1 MSPLVGGMLYNE
13 LVNLSGR
20 IVTGFLAFRV
30 AYGHKQAQNPQLEV
44 SASSPER
51 RTPARNT
58 ARATSAKPWV
68 LVQEKDRLDHALAG
82 APPSR
87 RRKIA
92 PVH

>member
-51 RTPARNT
+51 RTPARKHCT
-58 ARATSAKPWV
+58 RDKCQTLGSRPGEGSAGPRSSW
-68 LVQEKDRLDHALAG
+68 R
-82 APPSR
+82 PS
-87 RRKIA
+87 
-92 PVH
+92 VEET